1 MKRII
6 LPVALTSIA
15 LTLQSAQASSPVE
28 LYGKANLSINKIE
41 QESKSPKIDEWQLNS
56 NASRIG
62 IKGSQALQTDSED
75 KFEAIYK
82 MEFEV
87 AIDDGDKKGQTFS
100 QRNIYAGLKG
110 KYGTLIGG
118 KFDTPLKK
126 AQGKV
131 DRFGDLPLGD
141 IKNIMEGEDR
151 ANNSIM
157 YTTPTLNGFSGSFAA
172 VPAEDSQS
180 EGGDDGL
187 LDGTSVSI
195 NYKNEL
201 VTAAIAHNGDID
213 GQDTMRLV
221 ADFNFSDSKLGFL
234 VQTAENTE
242 DSSVDEDSWLVS
254 GQHKIGT
261 YTLKAQYGMTDYSNN
276 NEDTL
281 VVVGVDKKMSK
292 SSKIFT
298 YYAAVRKDEISN
310 IADDKALGFGY
321 EIKF

>member
-6 LPVALTSIA
+6 LPITLTSIA
-15 LTLQSAQASSPVE
+15 FVVQNVHASSPVE
-28 LYGKANLSINKIE
+28 FYGKANLSVNQIE
-41 QESKSPKIDEWQLNS
+41 QESKSPLVDEWQLNS

-62 IKGSQALQTDSED
+62 IKGSQDLDTDSED

-87 AIDDGDKKGQTFS
+87 AIDDGDNKGETFS

-110 KYGTLIGG
+110 KYGTLIAG

-151 ANNSIM
+151 ADNSIM
-157 YTTPTLNGFSGSFAA
+157 YTSPKFNGFSGSIAA

-180 EGGDDGL
+180 EDGDDGL
-187 LDGTSVSI
+187 LDGTSISI
-195 NYKNEL
+195 NFKNDL
-201 VTAAIAHNGDID
+201 VTAALAHNGDID
-213 GQDTMRLV
+213 GQDTTRVV
-221 ADFNFSDSKLGFL
+221 ADFNLSDSKLGFL
-234 VQTAENTE
+234 VQTAESAD
-242 DSSVDEDSWLVS
+242 DSTIDEDSWLVS
-254 GQHKIGT
+254 AQHKIGT
-261 YTLKAQYGMTDYSNN
+261 YTLKAQYGMTDYSND

-281 VVVGVDKKMSK
+281 VVLGVDKKLSK

-298 YYAAVRKDEISN
+298 YYASIRQDEVSSIP
-310 IADDKALGFGY
+310 DDKTFGLGY

>member
-6 LPVALTSIA
+6 LPMALTSIA
-15 LTLQSAQASSPVE
+15 FVVQSAHASSPVE
-28 LYGKANLSINKIE
+28 FYGKANLSINQIK
-41 QESKSPKIDEWQLNS
+41 QESKSPLLDEWQLNS

-62 IKGSQALQTDSED
+62 VKGSQDLDTDSED

-87 AIDDGDKKGQTFS
+87 AIDDGDNKGETFS

-157 YTTPTLNGFSGSFAA
+157 YTSPSFSGFSGSIAA
-172 VPAEDSQS
+172 IPAEDSQS
-180 EGGDDGL
+180 EDGDDGL
-187 LDGTSVSI
+187 FDGTSIVI
-195 NYKNEL
+195 NFKNEL
-201 VTAAIAHNGDID
+201 VTAALAHNGDVD
-213 GQDTMRLV
+213 GQDTTRFV
-221 ADFNFSDSKLGFL
+221 ADFNFTDTKLGFL
-234 VQTAENTE
+234 VQTAENAD
-242 DSSVDEDSWLVS
+242 DSSIDENSWLVS
-254 GQHKIGT
+254 GQHKLGT
-261 YTLKAQYGMTDYSNN
+261 YTLKAQYGMTDYSND

-281 VVVGVDKKMSK
+281 AVVGVDKKMSK
-292 SSKIFT
+292 TSKIFT
-298 YYAAVRKDEISN
+298 YYAAVRKDEGASVI
-310 IADDKALGFGY
+310 DDKTFGLGY